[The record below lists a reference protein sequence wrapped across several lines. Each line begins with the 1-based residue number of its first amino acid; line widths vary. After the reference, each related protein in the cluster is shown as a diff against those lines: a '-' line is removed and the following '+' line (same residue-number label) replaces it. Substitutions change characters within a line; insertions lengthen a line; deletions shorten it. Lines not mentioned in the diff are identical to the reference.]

1 MALWFAAIK
10 ALLPHVGDIVAAATP
25 HFTKAKGGDPML
37 QAQIDELQRAVAQNA
52 EHIKE
57 LAEQLRNAATALEQ
71 VGHASEAKLHW
82 AFIAALL
89 ALAVSLITLALVLV

>member
-1 MALWFAAIK
+1 MALWFTAIK

-25 HFTKAKGGDPML
+25 HFTKAKGGDPAL

-57 LAEQLRNAATALEQ
+57 LAEQLRNAAAALEQ
-71 VGHASEAKLHW
+71 AGRASEARLRW
-82 AFIAALL
+82 AFIISLL
-89 ALAVSLITLALVLV
+89 ALTVSLTTLALVLI